1 MVAIATSCCQIIF
14 PVLQVQ
20 PGSQGR
26 KYDSDSERDLDNL
39 LQFHDALQDT
49 LQRMPS
55 RSPPHSS
62 PRFVQGTN
70 FRRGSAGE
78 IDSDSENIYSWW
90 Y

>member
-1 MVAIATSCCQIIF
+1 MVAIATAPCCCQIIP
-14 PVLQVQ
+14 PVLQVP
-20 PGSQGR
+20 PGSQDR

-55 RSPPHSS
+55 SRSPQQNS
-62 PRFVQGTN
+62 PRLVEGTT

-78 IDSDSENIYSWW
+78 IDSDSEHIYS
-90 Y
+90 